1 MVCVCILCRLKE
13 VGQIVL
19 ETLNEVRMLEEEDE
33 MNLELECMEK
43 KKAQAPSDDEMLP
56 GACIAAEAL
65 PDEEQVEEVVMAL
78 QEVEMALEEEPELD
92 QPGRLVE
99 QMWPVGQR
107 GLRSPNVAAKKR
119 PLTRLLPRHNCNTV
133 SSSSSSHGADT
144 GRMQVSSSSSSHGA
158 DTGRMQLSSSSS
170 SHGADTGRTQLIG
183 GGTGWRHHMMRPPPT
198 PPSAKLLASYGL
210 QLKKHRKE

>member
-1 MVCVCILCRLKE
+1 LALVYLVMVCVCILCRLKE

-19 ETLNEVRMLEEEDE
+19 DTLNDITML
-33 MNLELECMEK
+33 
-43 KKAQAPSDDEMLP
+43 
-56 GACIAAEAL
+56 
-65 PDEEQVEEVVMAL
+65 DEEQVEQVVMAL
-78 QEVEMALEEEPELD
+78 EEVEMALEEEPELDQPGRLAEQKWPAGQRGLRSPNEEQDEEVEMALVEAEMAHEEEPELD

-107 GLRSPNVAAKKR
+107 GLRSPKVAPKKM
-119 PLTRLLPRHNCNTV
+119 PLTKLLPPWR
-133 SSSSSSHGADT
+133 
-144 GRMQVSSSSSSHGA
+144 RHGA

-183 GGTGWRHHMMRPPPT
+183 GGTGWRHPLMRPPAT

-210 QLKKHRKE
+210 QLNKHR